1 MDPEIKKALDALNLS
16 HTEAV
21 TAQNK
26 ILNEFRDASEKNATS
41 RDAVVDDKLKNLQDE
56 LAKFEPLNAA
66 MTAAADRAQTDKDE
80 LQASLDQIEAR
91 LNRHGT
97 GNGGDVAA
105 ELREKAFEAFARKG
119 NGALTG
125 DYQNV
130 LQVSDDNAAGV
141 LAHPELVRTI
151 LKNIEEYSP
160 LRGLV
165 SSRTTGSR
173 SVQMPKR
180 TGLPNAVWV
189 GETEPRP
196 DTEGLTFGMMEI
208 PVHEATMA
216 VPVTNQ
222 MLEDSDFNLTDE
234 IREAVVHAF
243 AKQEAAA
250 IVSGDKNGKPEGFLN
265 AAGTVLTKSGT
276 AATITSD
283 AVLKLQF
290 GDAATGKF
298 KGTYAARGR
307 YALNNASL
315 GVIALLKDADGQY
328 LYRVSPATDVSSMIG
343 GRPYTVVHE
352 MPDIGAGLKPLVFAD
367 WKQAYLLVDR
377 LAMSMLR
384 DDYTRAG
391 NGQVLFR
398 WRRRLGGA
406 VTIAEAINVLS
417 IEV

>member
-16 HTEAV
+16 HVEAV

-26 ILNEFRDASEKNATS
+26 ILTEFRDTAEKNATA
-41 RDAVVDDKLKNLQDE
+41 RDATVDEKLKNLQDE
-56 LAKFEPLNAA
+56 LAKFEPLNKA
-66 MTAAADRAQTDKDE
+66 MTDAAERAAADKEE

-91 LNRHGT
+91 LNRP
-97 GNGGDVAA
+97 GNGGADASA

-119 NGALTG
+119 SGALTG

-141 LAHPELVRTI
+141 LAHPELVKAI
-151 LKNIEEYSP
+151 LKEVEEYSP

-165 SSRTTGSR
+165 SIRTTGSR
-173 SVQMPKR
+173 SIQIPKR
-180 TGLPNAVWV
+180 TGLPEAVWV
-189 GETEPRP
+189 GETQARP
-196 DTEGLTFGMMEI
+196 DTEGLTFGMLEI

-250 IVSGDKNGKPEGFLN
+250 IVAGDKDGKPEGFLN

-290 GDAATGKF
+290 GDAATGNF

-307 YALNNASL
+307 YVLNNASL
-315 GVIALLKDADGQY
+315 GVIALLKDGDGQY
-328 LYRVSPATDVSSMIG
+328 LYRVSPATDVASTIG
-343 GRPYTVVHE
+343 GKGYTIVHE
-352 MPDIGAGLKPLVFAD
+352 MPDIGAGLKPVAFGD

-398 WRRRLGGA
+398 WRRRVGGA
-406 VTIAEAINVLS
+406 VTIGEAINVLS

>member
-1 MDPEIKKALDALNLS
+1 MDPDLKKALDALNMS
-16 HTEAV
+16 FDEAV
-21 TAQNK
+21 TAQNNT
-26 ILNEFRDASEKNATS
+26 LAEFRTTAEANAKS
-41 RDAVVDDKLKNLQDE
+41 RDAVVDEKLKNLQDE
-56 LAKFEPLNAA
+56 LAKFEPINAA
-66 MTAAADRAQTDKDE
+66 INAANERAVADKEE

-91 LNRHGT
+91 LNRP
-97 GNGGDVAA
+97 GNGGADAAA

-165 SSRTTGSR
+165 SIRTTGSR

-180 TGLPNAVWV
+180 TGLPDAVWV
-189 GETEPRP
+189 GETQTRP

-250 IVSGDKNGKPEGFLN
+250 IVAGDKDGKPEGFLN
-265 AAGTVLTKSGT
+265 AAGVVSTKSGT

-307 YALNNASL
+307 YALNNATL
-315 GVIALLKDADGQY
+315 GVIALLKDSDGQY

-343 GRPYTVVHE
+343 GKPYTVVHE
-352 MPDIGAGLKPLVFAD
+352 MPDIGAGLKPVAFAD

>member
-1 MDPEIKKALDALNLS
+1 MDPELKKALDALNM
-16 HTEAV
+16 TFDQAV
-21 TAQNK
+21 EAQNK
-26 ILNEFRDASEKNATS
+26 TLAEYRETAEKNAKS
-41 RDAVVDDKLKNLQDE
+41 RDAVVDESLKNLQDE
-56 LAKFEPLNAA
+56 LAKFSDLNNAVSAA
-66 MTAAADRAQTDKDE
+66 EERSKADKEE
-80 LQASLDQIEAR
+80 LQETLDKIEAR
-91 LNRHGT
+91 LNRPGA
-97 GNGGDVAA
+97 GVDADAG
-105 ELREKAFEAFARKG
+105 ELRAKTFEAFARKG
-119 NGALTG
+119 ASALTG

-141 LAHPELVRTI
+141 LANPELVRTI
-151 LKNIEEYSP
+151 LKEIEEYSP

-165 SSRTTGSR
+165 TIRTTGSR
-173 SVQMPKR
+173 SIQIPKR
-180 TGLPNAVWV
+180 TGLPDAVWA
-189 GETEPRP
+189 GETQTRP
-196 DTEGLTFGMMEI
+196 DTEGLTFGMLEI

-234 IREAVVHAF
+234 IREGVVDAF

-250 IVSGDKNGKPEGFLN
+250 IVAGDKDGKPEGFLT
-265 AAGTVLTKSGT
+265 AAGTVLTKSGA

-283 AVLKLQF
+283 GILRLQF
-290 GDAATGKF
+290 GDATTGKF
-298 KGTYAARGR
+298 KGSYAARGR
-307 YALNNASL
+307 YVLNNATL
-315 GVIALLKDADGQY
+315 GTIALLKDGEGQY
-328 LYRVSPATDVSSMIG
+328 LFRASPAAGVASMIG
-343 GRPYTVVHE
+343 GKAYTVVHE
-352 MPDIGAGLKPLVFAD
+352 MPDIGAGLKPVAFGD
-367 WKQAYLLVDR
+367 WKRAYLLVDR